1 MEEKVFNVS
10 QVNKYVKM
18 LIDSDAFLSNINIS
32 GEITNFKAHYTG
44 HFYFTLKDE
53 ASTIKCVM
61 FKSCAQYVNFKP
73 EDGMKVV
80 ITGQVN
86 VFERDGVYQVY
97 CKSMKK
103 AGLGELYLAYEKLKK
118 KLEQEGLFDESN
130 KKDIP
135 YLPDRVGV
143 ITSKTGAVIKDII
156 NVSTRRYPNVNLLIY
171 PAAVQ
176 GVNVASTVIEGIKTF
191 NKLNNVDVII
201 IARGGGS
208 FEDLFGFNDEMLA
221 REIYNSKIPIVSAVG
236 HETDFTICDFVSD
249 LRAPTPSA
257 AAELVYPRYSDILT
271 RISTN
276 KNRNVLA
283 INSYFNR
290 KKEYLK
296 RIKASK
302 LEKVPY
308 DMINRYRIEIDRII
322 TLSKNLVDMKLEKY
336 KSICMKNIATID
348 TLSPLKTLI
357 RGYSVVENKEGNVIK
372 KVTDVKKDDNLKV
385 ILQDGNIEVIVK
397 YWRSGYERRKNF

>member
-18 LIDSDAFLSNINIS
+18 LIDSDAFLSNINIT

-53 ASTIKCVM
+53 NSSIKCVM
-61 FKSCAQYVNFKP
+61 FKSAAQLVKFKP

-80 ITGQVN
+80 ISGQIN
-86 VFERDGVYQVY
+86 VFERDGVYQIY
-97 CKSMKK
+97 CRTMKQ
-103 AGLGELYLAYEKLKK
+103 AGLGELYIAYEKLKK
-118 KLEQEGLFDESN
+118 KLQDEGLFDEIF
-130 KKDIP
+130 KKKIP
-135 YLPDRVGV
+135 FLPDRVGV

-156 NVSTRRYPNVNLLIY
+156 NVSTRRYNDIDLLIY

-176 GVNVASTVIEGIKTF
+176 GVNVAKTVISGIKTF

-208 FEDLFGFNDEMLA
+208 FEDLFGFNDENLA
-221 REIYNSKIPIVSAVG
+221 REIFNSKIPIVSAVG

-257 AAELVYPRYSDILT
+257 AAELVYPKKSDILT
-271 RISTN
+271 KISTDR
-276 KNRNVLA
+276 NRNILA
-283 INSYFNR
+283 MNGYINR

-302 LEKVPY
+302 LEKIPY
-308 DMINRYRIEIDRII
+308 DIINKYRMQIDKDIMI
-322 TLSKNLVDMKLEKY
+322 SKNAIDMKIEKY
-336 KSICMKNIATID
+336 RSICIKNIAKLD
-348 TLSPLKTLI
+348 ALSPLKTLT
-357 RGYSVVENKEGNVIK
+357 RGYSVVENVDGKIVK
-372 KVTDVKKDDNLKV
+372 KVSDVNKNDDLCV
-385 ILQDGNIEVIVK
+385 ILQDGKIQVK
-397 YWRSGYERRKNF
+397 VK

>member
-18 LIDSDAFLSNINIS
+18 LIDSDAFLNNINIT

-53 ASTIKCVM
+53 NSSIKCVM
-61 FKSCAQYVNFKP
+61 FKSAAQLVNFKP

-80 ITGQVN
+80 VSGQIN
-86 VFERDGVYQVY
+86 VFERDGVYQIY
-97 CKSMKK
+97 CRTMKQ
-103 AGLGELYLAYEKLKK
+103 AGLGELYIAYEKLKK
-118 KLEQEGLFDESN
+118 KLQDEGLFDEIY
-130 KKDIP
+130 KKKIP
-135 YLPDRVGV
+135 FLPDRVGV

-156 NVSTRRYPNVNLLIY
+156 NVSTRRYNDVDLLIY

-176 GVNVASTVIEGIKTF
+176 GVNVAKTVISGIKTF
-191 NKLNNVDVII
+191 NNLNNVDVII

-208 FEDLFGFNDEMLA
+208 FEDLFGFNDENLA
-221 REIYNSKIPIVSAVG
+221 REVFNSKIPIVSAVG

-257 AAELVYPRYSDILT
+257 AAELVYPKKSDILIK
-271 RISTN
+271 ISTDR
-276 KNRNVLA
+276 NRNILA
-283 INSYFNR
+283 MNGYINR

-302 LEKVPY
+302 LEKIPY
-308 DMINRYRIEIDRII
+308 DIINKYRMQIDKDIMI
-322 TLSKNLVDMKLEKY
+322 SKNAIDMKIEKY
-336 KSICMKNIATID
+336 RSICIKNIAKLD
-348 TLSPLKTLI
+348 ALSPLKTLT
-357 RGYSVVENKEGNVIK
+357 RGYSVVENVDGKIVK
-372 KVTDVKKDDNLKV
+372 KVSDVNKNDDLCV
-385 ILQDGNIEVIVK
+385 ILQDGKIQVRVK
-397 YWRSGYERRKNF
+397 

>member
-1 MEEKVFNVS
+1 
-10 QVNKYVKM
+10 
-18 LIDSDAFLSNINIS
+18 
-32 GEITNFKAHYTG
+32 
-44 HFYFTLKDE
+44 
-53 ASTIKCVM
+53 
-61 FKSCAQYVNFKP
+61 
-73 EDGMKVV
+73 
-80 ITGQVN
+80 
-86 VFERDGVYQVY
+86 
-97 CKSMKK
+97 MKK

-156 NVSTRRYPNVNLLIY
+156 NVSTRRYPKVNLLIY

-176 GVNVASTVIEGIKTF
+176 GINVASTVIEGIKIF

-221 REIYNSKIPIVSAVG
+221 REIYKSKIPIVSAVG

-276 KNRNVLA
+276 KNRNILA

-308 DMINRYRIEIDRII
+308 DMINRYRIEIDRSI
-322 TLSKNLVDMKLEKY
+322 TLSKNLVDMKVEKY
-336 KSICMKNIATID
+336 KSIWMKNIATID
-348 TLSPLKTLI
+348 ALSPLKTLI
-357 RGYSVVENKEGNVIK
+357 RGYSVVENKEGKVIK

-397 YWRSGYERRKNF
+397 

>member
-18 LIDSDAFLSNINIS
+18 LIDSDAFLNNINIT

-53 ASTIKCVM
+53 NSSIKCVM
-61 FKSCAQYVNFKP
+61 FKSAAQLVNFKP

-80 ITGQVN
+80 ISGQIN
-86 VFERDGVYQVY
+86 VFERDGVYQIY
-97 CKSMKK
+97 CRTMKQ
-103 AGLGELYLAYEKLKK
+103 AGLGELYIAYEKLKK
-118 KLEQEGLFDESN
+118 KLQDEGLFDEIY
-130 KKDIP
+130 KKKIP
-135 YLPDRVGV
+135 FLPDRVGV

-156 NVSTRRYPNVNLLIY
+156 NVSTRRYNDVNLLIY

-176 GVNVASTVIEGIKTF
+176 GVNVAKTVISGIKTF

-208 FEDLFGFNDEMLA
+208 FEDLFGFNDENLA
-221 REIYNSKIPIVSAVG
+221 REIFNSKIPIASAVG

-257 AAELVYPRYSDILT
+257 AAELVYPKKSDILAK
-271 RISTN
+271 ISTDR
-276 KNRNVLA
+276 NRNILA
-283 INSYFNR
+283 MNGYINR

-302 LEKVPY
+302 LEKIPY
-308 DMINRYRIEIDRII
+308 DIINKYRMQIDKDIMI
-322 TLSKNLVDMKLEKY
+322 SKNAIDMKIEKY
-336 KSICMKNIATID
+336 RSICIKNIAKLD
-348 TLSPLKTLI
+348 ALSPLKTLT
-357 RGYSVVENKEGNVIK
+357 RGYSVV
-372 KVTDVKKDDNLKV
+372 
-385 ILQDGNIEVIVK
+385 
-397 YWRSGYERRKNF
+397 

>member
-1 MEEKVFNVS
+1 MDEEKVFNVS
-10 QVNKYVKM
+10 QINKYVKM
-18 LIDSDAFLSNINIS
+18 IIGSDAFLNNINIS

-53 ASTIKCVM
+53 NSTIKCVM
-61 FKSCAQYVNFKP
+61 FKTNAMNVDFKP

-80 ITGQVN
+80 INGQIN

-103 AGLGELYLAYEKLKK
+103 SGLGELYLAYEKLKK
-118 KLEQEGLFDESN
+118 KLELEGLFDDIN
-130 KKDIP
+130 KKKIP
-135 YLPDRVGV
+135 FLPNRVGV

-156 NVSTRRYPNVNLLIY
+156 NVSTRRYPNVNLLVY

-176 GVNVASTVIEGIKTF
+176 GVNVVPTVIEGIKTF
-191 NKLNNVDVII
+191 NELNNVDVII

-271 RISTN
+271 KISTD
-276 KNRNVLA
+276 KNRNIIA
-283 INSYFNR
+283 INGYINR

-296 RIKASK
+296 RIKAAK

-308 DMINRYRIEIDRII
+308 DMINNYRIDIDRNI
-322 TLSKNLVDMKLEKY
+322 TLSKNSVNMKIEKY
-336 KSICMKNIATID
+336 KSSCIKNIAKLD
-348 TLSPLKTLI
+348 ALSPLKTLV
-357 RGYSVVENKEGNVIK
+357 RGYSVVQNDNGEVIK
-372 KVTDVKKDDNLKV
+372 KVSDVKKDDSLKV
-385 ILQDGNIEVIVK
+385 TLQDGKIEVVVK
-397 YWRSGYERRKNF
+397 